1 MEVVPGVLRGVF
13 FAWAAGLGETVFP
26 KFVTL
31 LLGAVLTTGRRT
43 VSRVVFVVGELADA
57 DPSSYHRVLSL
68 RRWSIW
74 SLAQPLTA
82 AILDTFL
89 PRGVICLVGD
99 ETVTEHPGRKVFGKG
114 RHRDAKR
121 SSHSFVAHL
130 WGHGHRPK
138 VGRVVLAIL
147 VKLPGVERPWALPVL
162 VALDRNE
169 KDHQAAGR
177 RHKTPSDLMR
187 QLLCVLRRWFPAR
200 QLVFAGDGG
209 YANHRLTRFAR
220 RHEKRLTLVSR
231 FDADAALYAPPPKPK
246 KGAKGRPRVKGKK
259 LPSPQEVV
267 KYTKSRKKLT
277 VNWYGGQSRRV
288 EVVTGT
294 GHWYRSGEGLVEV
307 LWVFVKDLTGTY
319 RDEYFFTTDVTQ
331 TAKQVI
337 ETFTGRWSIEVTF
350 QEVRAYLGVETTR
363 GWIERTVLRAEPC
376 LFGLYSVVALWY
388 AALPER
394 DRQNIEPTWTGK
406 TTVTFSDAI
415 TLVRRDLWSR
425 WIFATP
431 AFKRVMQKLTPQ
443 QKRQL
448 TRTLTLAT

>member
-1 MEVVPGVLRGVF
+1 MEVVPEALRGVF
-13 FAWAAGLGETVFP
+13 CAWAAGLGETVFP

-57 DPSSYHRVLSL
+57 DPSSYHRVLSM
-68 RRWSIW
+68 RRWSMW

-89 PRGVICLVGD
+89 PQGVVCLVGD

-121 SSHSFVAHL
+121 SSHSFIAHM
-130 WGHGHRPK
+130 WGHK
-138 VGRVVLAIL
+138 WVVLAIL
-147 VKLPGVERPWALPVL
+147 VKLPGVQRPWALPVL
-162 VALDRNE
+162 VALYRNE
-169 KDHQAAGR
+169 KDNKAAGR

-187 QLLCVLRRWFPAR
+187 QLLCVLLRWFPAR
-200 QLVFAGDGG
+200 QFVFAGDGG
-209 YANHRLTRFAR
+209 YANHMLTRFAR

-231 FDADAALYAPPPKPK
+231 FYADAALYAAPPRPK

-259 LPSPQEVV
+259 LPSPQDIVQR
-267 KYTKSRKKLT
+267 TKTRKRLT

-294 GHWYRSGEGLVEV
+294 GHWYKSGEGLVEV
-307 LWVFVKDLTGTY
+307 LWVFVHDLTGTH
-319 RDEYFFTTDVTQ
+319 RDEYFFTTDVTRSAQ
-331 TAKQVI
+331 QVI

-363 GWIERTVLRAEPC
+363 GWI
-376 LFGLYSVVALWY
+376 
-388 AALPER
+388 
-394 DRQNIEPTWTGK
+394 
-406 TTVTFSDAI
+406 
-415 TLVRRDLWSR
+415 
-425 WIFATP
+425 
-431 AFKRVMQKLTPQ
+431 
-443 QKRQL
+443 
-448 TRTLTLAT
+448 

>member
-1 MEVVPGVLRGVF
+1 MEVVPDVLRGVF
-13 FAWAAGLGETVFP
+13 LAWAAGFGETVFP

-43 VSRVVFVVGELADA
+43 VSRVVYVVGELADA
-57 DPSSYHRVLSL
+57 DPSSYHRVLSM
-68 RRWSIW
+68 RRWSMW
-74 SLAQPLTA
+74 SLAQPLAA
-82 AILDTFL
+82 AILDMLL
-89 PRGVICLVGD
+89 PQGIVFLVGD

-121 SSHSFVAHL
+121 SSHSFVAHM
-130 WGHGHRPK
+130 WGHK
-138 VGRVVLAIL
+138 WVVLAIL

-162 VALDRNE
+162 VALYRNE
-169 KDHQAAGR
+169 KDNKAAGH

-187 QLLCVLRRWFPAR
+187 QLLCVLLRWFPTR
-200 QLVFAGDGG
+200 QFVFSGDGG
-209 YANHRLTRFAR
+209 YANHMLTRFAR
-220 RHEKRLTLVSR
+220 RHVKRLTLVSR
-231 FDADAALYAPPPKPK
+231 FYADAALYAAPPRPK

-259 LPSPQEVV
+259 LPSPQDIVQR
-267 KYTKSRKKLT
+267 TKKRKKLT
-277 VNWYGGQSRRV
+277 VTWYGGQSRKV
-288 EVVTGT
+288 EIVTGT
-294 GHWYRSGEGLVEV
+294 GHWYKSGEGLVEV
-307 LWVFVKDLTGTY
+307 LWVFVHDLTGTH
-319 RDEYFFTTDVTQ
+319 RDEYFFTTDVTM
-331 TAKQVI
+331 TATQVI

-363 GWIERTVLRAEPC
+363 GWIKQTVLRAEPC
-376 LFGLYSVVALWY
+376 LFCLYSVVALWY

-394 DRQNIEPTWTGK
+394 ERQNLEPTWTGK

-415 TLVRRDLWSR
+415 TLVRRDLWRR

-431 AFKRVMQKLTPQ
+431 AFKLVMQKLTPQ

>member
-1 MEVVPGVLRGVF
+1 METVPELLQVVF
-13 FAWAAGLGETVFP
+13 SAWSAGFGETVFP

-31 LLGAVLTTGRRT
+31 LLGAVLTTGRHT
-43 VSRVVFVVGELADA
+43 VSQVVRVVGELADA

-68 RRWSIW
+68 RRWSMW
-74 SLAQPLTA
+74 HLARPLVVC
-82 AILDTFL
+82 ILDTFL
-89 PRGVICLVGD
+89 PRGIVFLAGD

-130 WGHGHRPK
+130 WGHK
-138 VGRVVLAIL
+138 WVVLTIL
-147 VKLPGVERPWALPVL
+147 VKLPGVARPWALPVL
-162 VALDRNE
+162 VALYRNE
-169 KDHQAAGR
+169 KDNRAAGR

-187 QLLCVLRRWFPAR
+187 QLLCVLLRWFPAR
-200 QLVFAGDGG
+200 QFVFAGDGG
-209 YANHRLTRFAR
+209 YANHMLTRFAR
-220 RHEKRLTLVSR
+220 RHQKRLTLVSR
-231 FDADAALYAPPPKPK
+231 FYADAALYAPPPRPK
-246 KGAKGRPRVKGKK
+246 KNAKGRPRVKGKK

-267 KYTKSRKKLT
+267 EKAKKRKKLT
-277 VNWYGGQSRRV
+277 VNWYGGRSRRV
-288 EVVTGT
+288 EIVTGT
-294 GHWYRSGEGLVEV
+294 GHWYKSGEGLVEI
-307 LWVFVKDLTGTY
+307 LWVFVHDLTGTH

-363 GWIERTVLRAEPC
+363 GWIECTVLRAEPC
-376 LFGLYSVVALWY
+376 LFGLYSVVVLWY

-394 DRQNIEPTWTGK
+394 DRTNLEPTWTGK

-415 TLVRRDLWSR
+415 TLVRRDLWRR

-431 AFKRVMQKLTPQ
+431 AFKLVMQKLTPN

-448 TRTLTLAT
+448 TNTLTLAT